1 VIGALGPL
9 VRHGMGESA
18 ELPVPMMYAVVGA
31 SWALTLS
38 FVVVAWAWREPKFG
52 NEVASAEPP
61 RRGWLAVAGLA
72 ATVLILGAL
81 YTGPNA
87 DENLGL
93 PAIYTG
99 VWVGLVPL
107 ALLAGHVWRD
117 LSPWRSIQWVVGRLT
132 GREDGWL
139 TYPSRLGY
147 WPAAVGIF
155 AFVWLELASPD
166 PDSVTAMRTWIA
178 IYVVLTVVGGLVFG
192 PRWFDQ
198 ADPFDVYSAV
208 VAKISPLVRDGRWA
222 PHNPLRSLPTIP
234 IHPGLVALVT
244 AVLGSTA
251 FDSFSELPVWKRG
264 EPGVLATS
272 FALLGF
278 CVIAAAL
285 FSLAAMATGGVAGR
299 GRLGLP
305 ASYAHALI
313 PIAVGYVLAHYLTV
327 LVSTIALFLDVH
339 EAPAFIAAHATYL
352 AVVKVTLV
360 VLGHVVAVLAAHDRA
375 LVLLPKAHRL
385 TGQLVM
391 LVLMVGY
398 TFVGLFL
405 LLTT

>member
-1 VIGALGPL
+1 MIGPL
-9 VRHGMGESA
+9 VQHGMGESA

-38 FVVVAWAWREPKFG
+38 FAVVAWAWRAPKFG
-52 NEVASAEPP
+52 GEVAAEPP
-61 RRGWLAVAGLA
+61 VRRPWLAVVGLGVTA
-72 ATVLILGAL
+72 LVLGAL
-81 YTGPNA
+81 FAGPNT

-93 PAIYTG
+93 PALYTG

-107 ALLAGHVWRD
+107 ALIAGHVWRD
-117 LSPWRSIQWVVGRLT
+117 LSPWRTIQAVVGRAA
-132 GREDGWL
+132 GRSDGWL
-139 TYPSRLGY
+139 PYPARLGY
-147 WPAAVGIF
+147 WPAALGLF

-166 PDSVTAMRTWIA
+166 PDSVSAVRIWVGV
-178 IYVVLTVVGGLVFG
+178 YVVVTVAGGLVFG
-192 PRWFDQ
+192 PRWFDR

-208 VAKISPLVRDGRWA
+208 VARISPLVRDGRWA

-234 IHPGLVALVT
+234 IDAGLL
-244 AVLGSTA
+244 AVIAAILGSTA
-251 FDSFSELPVWKRG
+251 FDSFSELPLWTRG

-272 FALLGF
+272 LALLGF
-278 CVIAAAL
+278 CAVAHVLFAVAAT
-285 FSLAAMATGGVAGR
+285 STGGLAGSER
-299 GRLGLP
+299 RALP
-305 ASYAHALI
+305 AAYAHALI

-327 LVSTIALFLDVH
+327 LIGTAALFLDIH
-339 EAPAFIAAHATYL
+339 DATNFIARHASSL
-352 AVVKVTLV
+352 AVVKVVLV

-398 TFVGLFL
+398 TFIGLFL